1 MTHLEALEKA
11 LWLAITAKTKKKS
24 TLALEMANDLAY
36 GISREELEVIK
47 ARIEKKVGGHNEH

>member
-1 MTHLEALEKA
+1 MTQIEALEKA
-11 LWLAITAKTKKKS
+11 LWLAITAPTKKKS